1 MLSAGKRAAFGW
13 FFLCLGRFLTR
24 KKRVVSCKWLVVSGL
39 LIFRQ
44 TFKCLAYLRPKKSW
58 RKINERFVRKIHSE
72 RKPIPCAVVGQFL
85 GREPYYYVCNG
96 SRPAVYKHENKT
108 LVDANR
114 SLLRLMPHCESIRIS
129 ANSAYILC
137 TIHRKRLSLRPI
149 FAG

>member
-1 MLSAGKRAAFGW
+1 MLWAGKRAA
-13 FFLCLGRFLTR
+13 LGRFSWYFRVFLIR
-24 KKRVVSCKWLVVSGL
+24 MDDVVSSNL
-39 LIFRQ
+39 LIISNLFVLCQ
-44 TFKCLAYLRPKKSW
+44 LLKCLAYLRQKKSW
-58 RKINERFVRKIHSE
+58 CKINERFVRKFHSE

-96 SRPAVYKHENKT
+96 SRPGVYKHENKT
-108 LVDANR
+108 LVDGNR
-114 SLLRLMPHCESIRIS
+114 LLLRLMSHCETIRIS